1 MKKSIKTPQKII
13 ALIVLI
19 ATVLTAAVVPA
30 SASPAP
36 ALDFTVDAASA
47 LLINLDNEQ
56 RTVLYSK
63 NADEKRA
70 PASLTK
76 IATAATAL
84 SKGVDLDAKTTV
96 SYNAIH
102 ALDGTGSAMANLQVG
117 EELTIRQLLYL
128 IMLHSAG
135 EACNV
140 LAEYVAGSIEEYV
153 KMMNE
158 WAKSIGCENTNFVNP
173 VGIDDENHYTTA
185 NDLAKMTIKA
195 LENSDF
201 EEISTTVTY
210 KLPATNKSP
219 ERTFTHRNS
228 MLNKGTGYYYK
239 YAEGIKTGTT
249 TNAGRCV
256 ITRASKDGYNY
267 LCVVMGGILKDYTN
281 DGLEDVGCFFD
292 AKNLFEWAFE
302 NFRIKTIAKSNQV
315 VATIPIKNA
324 KGSDELQLVPQS
336 DISSL
341 VPKALDSSAVIYKLH
356 DDAPKVVNAPI
367 TKGTEV
373 AKADIIYANE
383 TIATVTLVAANDV
396 ERSIP
401 LLIYNTIKDLMST
414 IWAKIVLAIIV
425 LLIIAYIIITIV
437 YNVKRKKKKMRQVKD
452 YRKM

>member
-13 ALIVLI
+13 AFVVLV
-19 ATVLTAAVVPA
+19 ATLFSTMIIP
-30 SASPAP
+30 SYASPSAP
-36 ALDFTVDAASA
+36 LDFTVDAEAA

-56 RTVLYSK
+56 RTVLYEK
-63 NADEKRA
+63 NADQKRA

-76 IATAATAL
+76 IATAATAF

-102 ALDGTGSAMANLQVG
+102 SLDGTGSSMANLQVG
-117 EELTIRQLLYL
+117 EELTIRQLMYL

-135 EACNV
+135 DACNV

-158 WAKSIGCENTNFVNP
+158 WAKSIGCENTNFVNT
-173 VGIDDENHYTTA
+173 VGIDNENHYTTA
-185 NDLAKMTIKA
+185 NDIAKMTIKA

-210 KLPATNKSP
+210 KMAATNKSP

-239 YAEGIKTGTT
+239 YADGIKTGTT

-256 ITRASKDGYNY
+256 VTRASKDGYNY
-267 LCVVMGGILKDYTN
+267 LCIVMGGILKDYTN
-281 DGLEDVGCFFD
+281 DGLADVGCFFD
-292 AKNLFEWAFE
+292 AKNLFEWAFD
-302 NFRIKTIAKSNQV
+302 NFKIKTIAKTTQV

-324 KGSDELQLVPQS
+324 KGSDELQLVPQT

-341 VPKALDSSAVIYKLH
+341 VPKALDSSALVYKLH
-356 DDAPKVVNAPI
+356 DDAPKQVNAPI
-367 TKGTEV
+367 KKGDVV
-373 AKADIIYANE
+373 AKADVIYANE
-383 TIATVTLVAANDV
+383 VITTVTLVAANDV

-401 LLIYNTIKDLMST
+401 LLIYNTINDLLST
-414 IWAKIVLAIIV
+414 IWAKIVLAVIV
-425 LLIIAYIIITIV
+425 LLIIAYIVITIV
-437 YNVKRKKKKMRQVKD
+437 YNIKRKKKKMRQVKD